1 MAPRQ
6 GSGTQEEPQF
16 RELTLCM
23 AVAKGR
29 SPAERRQRLK
39 GGWRWEE
46 KVTASSSG
54 ETRRPAVHVIEGV
67 LKDIQEAAPTSRA
80 PSDWHRSFLLL
91 RRLIRR
97 EEIYQ
102 TAALGAAGLCAMSED
117 SRGKDL

>member
-1 MAPRQ
+1 M
-6 GSGTQEEPQF
+6 
-16 RELTLCM
+16 
-23 AVAKGR
+23 
-29 SPAERRQRLK
+29 
-39 GGWRWEE
+39 
-46 KVTASSSG
+46 TASSSG

-67 LKDIQEAAPTSRA
+67 LKGVQEAAPMSRA